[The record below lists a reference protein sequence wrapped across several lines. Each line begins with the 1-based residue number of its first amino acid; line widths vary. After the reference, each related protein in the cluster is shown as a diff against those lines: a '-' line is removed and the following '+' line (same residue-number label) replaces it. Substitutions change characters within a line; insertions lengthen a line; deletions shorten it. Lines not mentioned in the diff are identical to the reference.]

1 MRLHTWKVLL
11 SLTLGAIT
19 SIIGVSVWALETN
32 NYDLTRLGLLILF
45 AICVVGS
52 GWIIMTLA
60 AVFKTIE
67 HTLLSVDEIKAGLL
81 EAQVLLREYEEAS
94 CTCIEDL
101 LDEHDKLEEFLSN
114 DKR

>member
-1 MRLHTWKVLL
+1 MGLQTWKVLL

-19 SIIGVSVWALETN
+19 AIIGVSVWALETN

-45 AICVVGS
+45 AICVIGS

-67 HTLLSVDEIKAGLL
+67 HTLQSVDEIKAGLL

>member
-1 MRLHTWKVLL
+1 MGLKTPKVLL

-19 SIIGVSVWALETN
+19 AIIGVSAWALETN
-32 NYDLTRLGLLILF
+32 NYDLTRLGLIILF
-45 AICVVGS
+45 AICVLGS

-67 HTLLSVDEIKAGLL
+67 HTLLSVDEIKSGLL
-81 EAQVLLREYEEAS
+81 EAQQLLREYEEAI
-94 CTCIEDL
+94 CNCNEDLIEDT
-101 LDEHDKLEEFLSN
+101 DHIEEFLSN